1 MCLKSV
7 YRCQNQPKLAH
18 INSNLHS
25 IIILFSNTDGLPIF
39 GAAMSKNWF
48 TLFDD
53 FETWEDRWKHY
64 RFAAIQKSFEKCNV
78 NLARSCIP
86 DDYLSIDETLHA
98 MRAQVSIKQCNST
111 KPAKCGMLFKSI
123 NSATESYTYQTHA
136 YCGKST
142 KKPNEL
148 YVCGTRYYVK
158 YFVTNL

>member
-1 MCLKSV
+1 MDYQYLELQCRKIDSRFLMILK
-7 YRCQNQPKLAH
+7 H
-18 INSNLHS
+18 
-25 IIILFSNTDGLPIF
+25 
-39 GAAMSKNWF
+39 
-48 TLFDD
+48 
-53 FETWEDRWKHY
+53 EKHY

-78 NLARSCIP
+78 NLARSYIP